1 MPHPD
6 TQQQSFAGALL
17 QISVSEPLVWRLVD
31 MVQRLDLASLGSG
44 SGPQQAQAATDVPVL
59 ISLVSIAD
67 LGGLVR
73 CDLCLLESAVILL
86 ETDQAMFCTCW
97 QHSILQPCEMAPCA
111 LLSGRDGLDGG

>member
-1 MPHPD
+1 MLATSWHS
-6 TQQQSFAGALL
+6 QQPFAGALL

-73 CDLCLLESAVILL
+73 CDLCLPEPAV
-86 ETDQAMFCTCW
+86 
-97 QHSILQPCEMAPCA
+97 
-111 LLSGRDGLDGG
+111 R